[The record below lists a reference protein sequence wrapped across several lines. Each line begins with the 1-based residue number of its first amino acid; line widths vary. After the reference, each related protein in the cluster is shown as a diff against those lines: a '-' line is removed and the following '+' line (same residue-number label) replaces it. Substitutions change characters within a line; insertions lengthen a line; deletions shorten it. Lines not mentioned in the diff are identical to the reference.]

1 MERGCTIYSWSN
13 ILLFGPYSPR
23 HGYEGQF
30 IADLPPSFS
39 PFFRALTCRLSLL
52 PASIVGHIPYCSGF
66 SYKGYY
72 YSFLRISQTVQ
83 TERDL
88 RGHLIKTLILKMSTL
103 RPGESGLHKG
113 QAASGEKAGLFHAAQ
128 D

>member
-1 MERGCTIYSWSN
+1 MERGCTIYSWGN

-23 HGYEGQF
+23 QGDEGQF
-30 IADLPPSFS
+30 ITGLAPSFS

-88 RGHLIKTLILKMSTL
+88 RGHLIKTLILKMSTP

-113 QAASGEKAGLFHAAQ
+113 QAASGGKAGLLHAAQ